1 MSTQE
6 SPLVESPSPRT
17 GTVTIVDSAGC
28 HFCADA
34 ETAIDELAS
43 EYAIAV
49 EHIPMPSPSG
59 IDLMQRHGAGM
70 SPLVLLDGQFVS
82 SGRLP
87 RGRIRTMLDA
97 SGYRLSVSAP

>member
-6 SPLVESPSPRT
+6 RTLVEAPGPRT
-17 GTVTIVDSAGC
+17 GTVTIVDSLGC

-34 ETAIDELAS
+34 ESAIDELAG

-49 EHIPMPSPSG
+49 ERVPMASPSG

-87 RGRIRTMLDA
+87 RGRIRTMLEA

>member
-6 SPLVESPSPRT
+6 RTLVEAPRPRT
-17 GTVTIVDSAGC
+17 GTVTIVDSVGC

-34 ETAIDELAS
+34 ESVIDELTS

-49 EHIPMPSPSG
+49 EHIPMASPSG
-59 IDLMQRHGAGM
+59 VDLMQRHGAGM
-70 SPLVLLDGQFVS
+70 SPLVLLDGHFVS

-97 SGYRLSVSAP
+97 SGYGLSVSAP

>member
-1 MSTQE
+1 MSTQQE
-6 SPLVESPSPRT
+6 TRPGARERLAVITVVES
-17 GTVTIVDSAGC
+17 IGC

-34 ETAIDELAS
+34 ESAIAELAS
-43 EYAIAV
+43 QYAV
-49 EHIPMPSPSG
+49 EVTHIPMSSPQG
-59 IDLMQRHGAGM
+59 MDLMQRHGAGM

-97 SGYRLSVSAP
+97 GGYGRAVSAP